1 MFFVVDNKCTENY
14 YIESLCNYK
23 SFYNM
28 LTKSK
33 PKVSVLIPV
42 FNAERFIADTI
53 TAVLAQ
59 TYTDFEL
66 ILLDDASTDKTAEI
80 VKSFTDERIVYVRN
94 TENLG
99 ISANRNKLISM
110 ARGEYIAVLDHDDI
124 CLPKRLEMQTGFLDK
139 HQDIAMIGSWFELSC
154 PKTSSLWRRIITNL
168 GWVWC
173 HPLHPSWDDLWKGNV
188 MMHPTIMYRRKIF
201 TDLGINYRA
210 EYSPAED
217 YDLVRQAMEH
227 NLQIANLP
235 QILLKYNLHG
245 NNWSLVK
252 KEAMEEADHKIKK
265 EIAKKFGK
273 NRDWFYP
280 YCLVMAEKLRL
291 KFMVRE
297 DYDV

>member
-1 MFFVVDNKCTENY
+1 MTNNA
-14 YIESLCNYK
+14 
-23 SFYNM
+23 
-28 LTKSK
+28 
-33 PKVSVLIPV
+33 PKVSILVPV

-53 TAVLAQ
+53 AAVLAQ

-201 TDLGINYRA
+201 ADLGINYRA

-280 YCLVMAEKLRL
+280 YWLVMAEKLRL